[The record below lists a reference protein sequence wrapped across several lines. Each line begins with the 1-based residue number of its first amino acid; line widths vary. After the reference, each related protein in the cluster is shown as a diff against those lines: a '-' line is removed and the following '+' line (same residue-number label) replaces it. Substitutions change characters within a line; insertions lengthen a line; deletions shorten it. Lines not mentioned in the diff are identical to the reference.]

1 MTLRGF
7 PSGPE
12 AKNLPANA
20 GDVDS
25 SPGTGRSHNATEQLG
40 LWASP
45 LEPTSET
52 PEAGMPRACGPQQEK
67 SLQQEDCTLRE

>member
-7 PSGPE
+7 PSGPV

-45 LEPTSET
+45 LEPAS
-52 PEAGMPRACGPQQEK
+52 
-67 SLQQEDCTLRE
+67 